1 MLVHYIG
8 SIHCDFKQNKRYLR
22 LRTLTKLQI
31 LTLQGMWALS
41 CWSKYVSLSKKPE
54 HVVVVGLGY
63 VGLPLAVALA
73 KHFNVTGLDIDQGR
87 VDELKAGHDRTNEI
101 DAERMTATTLKL
113 TSASADCTGADVYIV
128 TVPTPVD
135 HINRPDLR
143 AVLAATRTV
152 GELIE
157 AGKDTIVVY
166 ESTVYP
172 GVTEEICGPELARV
186 SGLTHR
192 KDFWLG
198 YSPERINP
206 GDREHTVDRIIKV
219 VSGETP
225 DVLARVSAM
234 YGAITSAGTFEA
246 ASIKAAEAAKVIE
259 NAQRDINIAFINEI
273 TQIFNEIDLSIWD
286 VLAAAGT
293 KWNFLNFQP
302 GLVGGHCIGVDPY
315 YLSHR
320 AIEVGHDPRVIL
332 AGRGINDGMSH
343 WIADK
348 LHDKCRAKAGSVLVM
363 GVTFKENVPD
373 IRNSKV
379 VDVVRR
385 LEWLGHNVTVHD
397 PLADAA
403 ETHHEYGLTLN
414 PNALMAR
421 YDTVLCAVPHDA
433 YRQLDAAV
441 LSGLVNQGGVLAD
454 LKGIWRTRTLDGV
467 QRWSL

>member
-1 MLVHYIG
+1 M
-8 SIHCDFKQNKRYLR
+8 
-22 LRTLTKLQI
+22 
-31 LTLQGMWALS
+31 
-41 CWSKYVSLSKKPE
+41 SKSDE
-54 HVVVVGLGY
+54 TQHIVVVGLGY

-73 KHFNVTGLDIDQGR
+73 KSFTVTGLDIDTQR
-87 VDELKAGHDRTNEI
+87 IDELKAGHDRTNEI
-101 DAERMTATTLKL
+101 ERERLEASSLVL
-113 TSASADCTGADVYIV
+113 TSDPTTCKGANVYIV

-143 AVLAATRTV
+143 AVMSATRTV
-152 GELIE
+152 GGLIE
-157 AGKDTIVVY
+157 GGKDTIIVY

-172 GVTEEICGPELARV
+172 GVTEELCGPELARV
-186 SGLTHR
+186 SGLEHR

-225 DVLARVSAM
+225 EVLARVSAM
-234 YGAITSAGTFEA
+234 YGAITTGGTFEA

-273 TQIFNEIDLSIWD
+273 TQIFAEIDLSIWD

-320 AIEVGHDPRVIL
+320 AVEVGHYPRVIL
-332 AGRGINDGMSH
+332 AGRGINDGMGH

-348 LHDKCRAKAGSVLVM
+348 LHDKRGAKAGTVLVM

-379 VDVVRR
+379 IDVVRR
-385 LEWLGHNVTVHD
+385 LQWLGHNVTVHD
-397 PLADAA
+397 PLADAKEA
-403 ETHHEYGLTLN
+403 HHEYGLALN
-414 PNALMAR
+414 PNALMAS
-421 YDTVLCAVPHDA
+421 YDIVLCAVPHDP
-433 YRQLDAAV
+433 YRQMDDAA
-441 LSGLVNQGGVLAD
+441 LTGLVKQGGLLAD
-454 LKGIWRTRTLDGV
+454 LKGIWRARDLAVTN
-467 QRWSL
+467 RWSL